1 MRFEFST
8 SQKVIFGPGTLDEL
22 GSIASNLGKRAL
34 LIIGVPED
42 YAFPLLSKFTNTNL
56 SLTTFLITCEPTIDL
71 VQSAVNLARQENC
84 DLLVGY
90 GGGSAMDTAKAVS
103 AMLTNTGNVLDY
115 LEVVGSGQSLS
126 NIAVPCITIPTTA
139 GTGAEV
145 TRNAVLGV
153 PESKVKVSLRS
164 HLMLPRLALVDPEL
178 TYNLPPDIT
187 ASTGLDALTQVIE
200 PYVSQKSNP
209 LTDALCIEGIS
220 RSSRS
225 LRKVYQDGNDK
236 NARLDMCLASLFG
249 GMALANSALGAVHGF
264 ASVLGGMFNGPHG
277 AICARLL
284 PLVMDVN
291 TRALTQRQANHPAL
305 SRYDEIAKILTGK
318 QNAVSSDG
326 VKWVI
331 ETCSLLNIP
340 PLSSYGIRADY
351 LPEIVEKS
359 SKASSMKRNPVTLSR
374 DELLEILERAI

>member
-8 SQKVIFGPGTLDEL
+8 SQKIIFGPGVLDEL
-22 GSIASNLGKRAL
+22 GSIVSNLGKRAL
-34 LIIGVPED
+34 LIIGVPEE
-42 YAFPLLSKFTNTNL
+42 YASPLLSQISKSNFFFI
-56 SLTTFLITCEPTIDL
+56 TFSIFSEPTIDL
-71 VQSAVNLARQENC
+71 VQSAVDLARQGNC
-84 DLLVGY
+84 DLLVGF

-103 AMLTNTGNVLDY
+103 ALLTNPGNIVDY
-115 LEVVGSGQSLS
+115 LEVVGRGQPLN
-126 NIAVPCITIPTTA
+126 NITVPCIAIPTTA

-153 PESKVKVSLRS
+153 PEKKVKVSLRS
-164 HLMLPRLALVDPEL
+164 HLILPRLALVDPEL
-178 TYNLPPDIT
+178 TYNLPPEIT

-209 LTDALCIEGIS
+209 LSDALCVEGIR

-225 LRKVYQDGNDK
+225 LRKVYQDGHDQ

-249 GMALANSALGAVHGF
+249 GLALANSALGAVHGF

-284 PLVMDVN
+284 PLVIEVN
-291 TRALTQRQANHPAL
+291 IRALTQRQADHPAL
-305 SRYDEIAKILTGK
+305 RRYDDIAKILTGK
-318 QNAVSSDG
+318 QTAASKDCVEW
-326 VKWVI
+326 VK
-331 ETCSLLNIP
+331 ETCSLLNVP
-340 PLSSYGIRADY
+340 PLGSYGINAGY

-359 SKASSMKRNPVTLSR
+359 SKASSMKGNPITLNR